1 MPNQV
6 QALSTPTKSFASRLT
21 NSSRSQY
28 KPCTLKVALL
38 HIPKT
43 GGTILRDVVEG
54 ADAGIHWVASESPQ
68 KWAFL
73 WPRLGHYDHGCN
85 PLHTPVHWMT
95 LHQRQVIYGDRS
107 IFTLARHPYDRAIS
121 QFKYMCKSAPH
132 LLERLGY
139 NATKCWPNMGL
150 FMAYVS
156 THVARLSQR
165 GKEAAL
171 YDCHLIPQYDYAR
184 GVDNVFCTMA
194 EVQKFLQELGFAH
207 GRIERLHER
216 PSYAAWYSEFTDQ
229 ALSVLNSIYKHDFD
243 LCGFKAMFP
252 RTHEETTA
260 IR

>member
-1 MPNQV
+1 MQPSKSNVPRLLPSSYSQQVRDHHSHTSAMPNQV

-95 LHQRQVIYGDRS
+95 LHQHQVIYGDRS
-107 IFTLARHPYDRAIS
+107 IFTLACHPYDCAIS

-156 THVARLSQR
+156 THVA
-165 GKEAAL
+165 
-171 YDCHLIPQYDYAR
+171 
-184 GVDNVFCTMA
+184 
-194 EVQKFLQELGFAH
+194 
-207 GRIERLHER
+207 
-216 PSYAAWYSEFTDQ
+216 
-229 ALSVLNSIYKHDFD
+229 
-243 LCGFKAMFP
+243 
-252 RTHEETTA
+252 
-260 IR
+260 